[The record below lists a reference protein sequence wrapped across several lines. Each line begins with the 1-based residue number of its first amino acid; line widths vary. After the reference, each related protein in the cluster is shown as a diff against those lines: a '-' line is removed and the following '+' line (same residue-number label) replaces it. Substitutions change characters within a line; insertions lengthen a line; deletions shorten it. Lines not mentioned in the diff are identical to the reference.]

1 MKIGLLHTVQ
11 VHVATFD
18 MLVAGRGVQTVH
30 HLAPELLVR
39 AQTHGVDHVRCDV
52 KNAVAQLD
60 QADVILC
67 TCSTLGP
74 VIDALDNPRVLR
86 IDTPAF
92 DCAVAAGGDILVV
105 ICLEST
111 REASQTL
118 LATRAHTAQVNITQ
132 HTIVCAAAWAH
143 FTAGD
148 MDLFDR
154 AIATDVRRACAAH
167 PYNTVVLAQ
176 ASMANAAHLLADL
189 GVPVFTTPQTAVDH
203 ALKIAQARA

>member
-1 MKIGLLHTVQ
+1 
-11 VHVATFD
+11 
-18 MLVAGRGVQTVH
+18 
-30 HLAPELLVR
+30 
-39 AQTHGVDHVRCDV
+39 VDHVRCDV

-74 VIDALDNPRVLR
+74 VIDALDNPYVLR

-118 LATRAHTAQVNITQ
+118 LATRAHTAQVDITQ

-176 ASMANAAHLLADL
+176 ASMAGAAHLLADL